1 LSAAARTGQRQT
13 ALVSLAAAGVLVVLK
28 LGTGLA
34 TGSLALT
41 SAGIESSGDV
51 IAALLTLLAVSIGA
65 RPADEDHPYGHRR
78 AENLAA
84 MAEAVI
90 ISVGGTVIT
99 YEAIR
104 QLSTGHG
111 EGVDTGWYVFAVIAV
126 ALAIDVSRIVVS
138 LRAANRYDSPAF
150 RSNAYNFAGDLAGS
164 LAALV
169 GLVLVAA
176 GVASGDA
183 IAALVVAGLIFAAV
197 TRLLM
202 QNASSL
208 MDRAPAEARARAEEA
223 IRSIGVPVEV
233 RRLRLRESAGRYFS
247 DVVIEAPPAAAVVE
261 SHDLADRVEAAIQE
275 ALPGSDVVVHVEPR
289 DRGVA
294 LRERVLAAALLDP
307 EVREAHDIAIFR
319 ADGGAIVTLHLKL
332 ADDPTL
338 AAAHA
343 VAERVEEAIRA
354 LPDVKEVQTHLEP
367 LERPMAVRGGSRETP
382 DSRAGRI
389 RRLARD
395 QIGREPTS
403 VEVIDSEA
411 GPVALLGV
419 GLDPDVGLR
428 DAHELAGKL
437 ETAIRAELPDLVD
450 VVVHTEP
457 SRAPGAPPEG

>member
-1 LSAAARTGQRQT
+1 MSSEATQTGQHQT
-13 ALVSLAAAGVLVVLK
+13 ALVSLGAAAVLVVLK

-51 IAALLTLLAVSIGA
+51 VAALLTLVAVSIGA
-65 RPADEDHPYGHRR
+65 RPADADHPYGHRR

-84 MAEAVI
+84 MAEAAI
-90 ISVGGTVIT
+90 IAVGGAVIT

-104 QLSTGHG
+104 QLSSGHG
-111 EGVDTGWYVFAVIAV
+111 EGVNTGWYVFLVIAV
-126 ALAIDVSRIVVS
+126 ALAIDVSRIIVS
-138 LRAANRYDSPAF
+138 LRAAARYDSPAF
-150 RSNAYNFAGDLAGS
+150 RSNAYNFAGDMAGS

-176 GVASGDA
+176 GIASGDA

-208 MDRAPAEARARAEEA
+208 MDRAPAAERARAEEA
-223 IRSIGVPVEV
+223 IRSLGAPVQL

-289 DRGVA
+289 ERGVA
-294 LRERVLAAALLDP
+294 LRERVLAAALVDP
-307 EVREAHDIAIFR
+307 DVREAHDIVIFQ
-319 ADGGAIVTLHLKL
+319 AEGGAIVTLHLKV
-332 ADDPTL
+332 AGDPSL
-338 AAAHA
+338 SAAHA
-343 VAERVEEAIRA
+343 VTERVEATIRS
-354 LPDVKEVQTHLEP
+354 LPGVKVVQTHLEP
-367 LERPMAVRGGSRETP
+367 LERPLAIQSTGGQSP
-382 DSRAGRI
+382 DTRAERI
-389 RRLARD
+389 RVLARD
-395 QIGREPTS
+395 QTGREPTS
-403 VEVIDSEA
+403 IEVIDSEA

-419 GLDPDVGLR
+419 ALDQSVSLA

-437 ETAIRAELPDLVD
+437 ESAIRAELPDLVD

-457 SRAPGAPPEG
+457 CR

>member
-1 LSAAARTGQRQT
+1 
-13 ALVSLAAAGVLVVLK
+13 
-28 LGTGLA
+28 
-34 TGSLALT
+34 
-41 SAGIESSGDV
+41 
-51 IAALLTLLAVSIGA
+51 
-65 RPADEDHPYGHRR
+65 
-78 AENLAA
+78 
-84 MAEAVI
+84 
-90 ISVGGTVIT
+90 
-99 YEAIR
+99 
-104 QLSTGHG
+104 
-111 EGVDTGWYVFAVIAV
+111 
-126 ALAIDVSRIVVS
+126 
-138 LRAANRYDSPAF
+138 
-150 RSNAYNFAGDLAGS
+150 
-164 LAALV
+164 
-169 GLVLVAA
+169 
-176 GVASGDA
+176 
-183 IAALVVAGLIFAAV
+183 
-197 TRLLM
+197 
-202 QNASSL
+202 
-208 MDRAPAEARARAEEA
+208 
-223 IRSIGVPVEV
+223 VPVEV

-319 ADGGAIVTLHLKL
+319 ADGGAIVTLHLKI

-437 ETAIRAELPDLVD
+437 ETAIRAELPELVD

-457 SRAPGAPPEG
+457 SGAPGASPQG